1 MDLPHEFTLDDGV
14 RNSRGAK
21 LSRNLPP
28 NRRLADTGPSPAEQE
43 AAPFRASVVDLIDVA
58 LEEIVWAR
66 LGLA

>member
-1 MDLPHEFTLDDGV
+1 MDLPHEIILDDSV

-28 NRRLADTGPSPAEQE
+28 DRRLADTGPSPDEQK
-43 AAPFRASVVDLIDVA
+43 AAHFRASVVDLIDVA